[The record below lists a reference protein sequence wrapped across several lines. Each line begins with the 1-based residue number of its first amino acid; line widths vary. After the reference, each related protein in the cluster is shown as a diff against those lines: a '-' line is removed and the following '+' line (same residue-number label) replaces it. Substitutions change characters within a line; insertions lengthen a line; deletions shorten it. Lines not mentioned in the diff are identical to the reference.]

1 MHPQIY
7 EDIYNAELT
16 HWWFCGRLHIVTS
29 LLRRFAPKSR
39 PLRVAD
45 VGCGMGASLEA
56 LGEFGWVAGLD
67 YSATAL
73 GFSRQRGFLRLLAA
87 ALPSLPFP
95 DAEFDIVC
103 ALDVIE
109 HIDDDAAAVREL
121 WRVCKPGGLLVV
133 TVPAYEWLWSEHDD
147 INEHKRRYTRPL
159 LRKRLTLPG
168 SELVRLSYMNTLFAP
183 PAMLF
188 RLLRNLG
195 GKKKSAASDMKS
207 DVFPLPRPLNAIFK
221 FLFSSEN
228 IWLRYAPLPFGI
240 SLICILRKHES

>member
-16 HWWFCGRLHIVTS
+16 HWWFCGRRNIVAS
-29 LLRRFAPKSR
+29 LLRRFAPKRR
-39 PLRVAD
+39 PLRIAD
-45 VGCGMGASLEA
+45 VGCGMGASLEM

-73 GFSRQRGFLRLLAA
+73 GFSRQRGFPRLLAA
-87 ALPSLPFP
+87 ALPSLPFV

-147 INEHKRRYTRPL
+147 INEHKRRYTRPQ
-159 LRKRLTLPG
+159 LRDRLALPG
-168 SELVRLSYMNTLFAP
+168 GELVRFSYMNTLFALP
-183 PAMLF
+183 VMLF
-188 RLLRNLG
+188 RLVRRLTG
-195 GKKKSAASDMKS
+195 QKKSASADLKS
-207 DVFPLPRPLNAIFK
+207 DVFPLPRILNGIFK
-221 FLFSSEN
+221 FLFSAEAV
-228 IWLRYAPLPFGI
+228 WLRHASLPFGI
-240 SLICILRKHES
+240 SLICILRKHEG

>member
-29 LLRRFAPKSR
+29 LLRRFASKSR

-73 GFSRQRGFLRLLAA
+73 GFSRQRGFPRLLAA
-87 ALPSLPFP
+87 ALPSLPFA
-95 DAEFDIVC
+95 DSEFDVVC

-133 TVPAYEWLWSEHDD
+133 TVPAYQWLWSEHDD

-159 LRKRLTLPG
+159 LRERLTLPG
-168 SELVRLSYMNTLFAP
+168 GELMRLSYMNTLFALP
-183 PAMLF
+183 VMLF
-188 RLLRNLG
+188 RLVRRTG
-195 GKKKSAASDMKS
+195 GQKKSASADLKS
-207 DVFPLPRPLNAIFK
+207 DVFPLPRILNSILK
-221 FLFSSEN
+221 FLFSSEAV
-228 IWLRYAPLPFGI
+228 WLRYASLPFGI
-240 SLICILRKHES
+240 SLICIVRKHED

>member
-29 LLRRFAPKSR
+29 LVRRFGSKSR

-73 GFSRQRGFLRLLAA
+73 GFSRRRGFPRLLAA

-95 DAEFDIVC
+95 DSEFDVVC

-109 HIDDDAAAVREL
+109 HIDDDAAAVHEL

-147 INEHKRRYTRPL
+147 INEHKRRYTRSL

-168 SELVRLSYMNTLFAP
+168 GEFVRLSYMNMLFAP
-183 PAMLF
+183 PVMLF

-195 GKKKSAASDMKS
+195 GNKKRAASDMRS
-207 DVFPLPRPLNAIFK
+207 DVFPLPRPVNAIFK

-228 IWLRYAPLPFGI
+228 IWLRYASLPFGI